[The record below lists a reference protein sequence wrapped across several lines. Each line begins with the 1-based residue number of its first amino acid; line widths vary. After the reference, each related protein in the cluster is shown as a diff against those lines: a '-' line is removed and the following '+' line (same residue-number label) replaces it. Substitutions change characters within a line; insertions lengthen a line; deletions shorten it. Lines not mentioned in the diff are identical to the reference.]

1 MEQDA
6 QYQHQETAEE
16 FWRRKGMERLKN
28 AEALREQLDEEKRTT
43 AKLRWCLDR
52 AIVND
57 YSNRWTGYAEYKRL
71 TAGDL
76 MSRYDEMLEE
86 QEAGEE
92 DENA

>member
-52 AIVND
+52 AVAHD
-57 YSNRWTGYAEYKRL
+57 FDRKQYAGYADYHAL
-71 TAGDL
+71 MIDDL

-86 QEAGEE
+86 RTEVEE
-92 DENA
+92 